1 MKEIKLTCIECPFGC
16 NITVKQDQGE
26 IVEITGNSCKRGKL
40 YAESE
45 VVCPKRVLT
54 TTVKTT
60 FGVML
65 PVKTNNPILKEKT
78 FEYLKKISLIVVD
91 YRAKI
96 GDVILAN
103 VEEGTNLIATDNL

>member
-1 MKEIKLTCIECPFGC
+1 MKEIKLTCIECPLGS
-16 NITVKQDQGE
+16 NITIKEEQGKIE
-26 IVEITGNSCKRGKL
+26 QITGNSCKRGKL

-65 PVKTNNPILKEKT
+65 PVKSNNPVLKNKT
-78 FEYLKKISLIVVD
+78 FEYLNKISSIQVD
-91 YRAKI
+91 YKAKI
-96 GDVILAN
+96 GDVIISN
-103 VEEGTNLIATDNL
+103 IEDGIDLIATDNL